1 MTSMSPLHCPPYLF
15 FHPLGYFPT
24 VGKIPY
30 EGPDSDNVLAFKYY
44 DADRV
49 VMGKVFSRPDSSS
62 FPRK

>member
-1 MTSMSPLHCPPYLF
+1 MTSMPPPRCPPYPLF
-15 FHPLGYFPT
+15 YSLGYFPT

-49 VMGKVFSRPDSSS
+49 VMGKVCSLPNSSS
-62 FPRK
+62 LPRK